1 MSLRDL
7 FAAAP
12 ARSGGNVCKTCVIV
26 DSLDGDDS
34 LVLAEAF
41 ANPDIS
47 SQMIVNVL
55 KQAGFSVSRSAL
67 SRHRRDCR

>member
-1 MSLRDL
+1 
-7 FAAAP
+7 
-12 ARSGGNVCKTCVIV
+12 VIV